1 MNQFIIYLTAGTHIE
16 SAAKHSVG
24 LSLVVIITCSVWA
37 LPLKVRGVQYSS
49 SEKYLFEITNIC
61 VWLIHAVHYFFIILF
76 LLFFLFSVCFSPFWA
91 LPAGRSSGA
100 AAWQRWLCTCSSGR
114 GDVSIFLSD
123 SWLLSLGCF
132 YLSWKSW
139 YELTPLMKIVLLS
152 PSLPKLLEWCLTSV
166 FRCLRSPEQ
175 TRLNLKFMYCVW
187 L

>member
-1 MNQFIIYLTAGTHIE
+1 MQCLSTPVKGQRCAVQLLWEVPIWNYQYLCMAYPCRTLLFDYFIFII
-16 SAAKHSVG
+16 
-24 LSLVVIITCSVWA
+24 
-37 LPLKVRGVQYSS
+37 
-49 SEKYLFEITNIC
+49 
-61 VWLIHAVHYFFIILF
+61 
-76 LLFFLFSVCFSPFWA
+76 FLFSVCISPFWA

-100 AAWQRWLCTCSSGR
+100 AAWQLWLCTCSSGR

-123 SWLLSLGCF
+123 SWLLNLGCF
-132 YLSWKSW
+132 YLSWKHW

-152 PSLPKLLEWCLTSV
+152 PSLSKLLEWCLTSV